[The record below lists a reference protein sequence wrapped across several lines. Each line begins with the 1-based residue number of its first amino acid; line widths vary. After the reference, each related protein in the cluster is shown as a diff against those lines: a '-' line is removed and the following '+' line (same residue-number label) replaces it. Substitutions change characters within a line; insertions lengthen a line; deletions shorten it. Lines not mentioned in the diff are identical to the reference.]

1 MLASEI
7 RARFLAYFEKN
18 GHAIRPSSALVPA
31 DDPTLLF
38 TNAGMVQFKKVFL
51 GMEDAPDG
59 NRRATTSQKCVRAG
73 GKHNDLEQVG
83 HTARHH
89 TFFEMLGNFSFGDY
103 FKRDAIRFAW
113 EFITEDLKIPRQ
125 HLRVTVFHEDDEA
138 RQLWKD
144 VADVP
149 DNRIYGLGAKDNFW
163 QMADTGPCGPCT
175 EIYVD
180 LAHMAPDWAF
190 PKDAHGEWTNTDISD
205 YSLDAFVEG
214 AEAGR
219 FLEIWNL
226 VFMQFDRQRDGTMVP
241 LPKPSVDTGA
251 GLERIAAVM
260 QGVTNNF
267 HIDLFRP
274 LIAKVEEIV
283 GIGYPYRPGVGLG
296 TAVGKDGRGID
307 PASFR
312 VIADHARATAF
323 LLADGVF
330 PSNEGRGYVLRRILR
345 RAVRHA
351 WLLGRREPTLVHVV
365 DVVIETMRD
374 LYPELHVRRKH
385 ILETT
390 RAEED
395 RFLTTIDAG
404 MTRFEELAPAA
415 STQGSATMRGT
426 ISGEDAFRLYDT
438 FGFPIDL
445 TELMARERGY
455 LVDIAGFEHSLSAQ
469 RKQSQDER
477 KSRQITVSADD
488 FGDPTQWTHDQQH
501 AAKLGQFIG
510 YDVIE
515 ADTVVTAVRALPD
528 GRVAVMLRETPFY
541 AESGGQVSDHGTITG
556 AGWSVSVSDV
566 KKLDGR
572 VAAIGTATG
581 EIAFGPAHAVVF
593 RERRHDT
600 ERNHT
605 ATHLLHAALRHVLGE
620 HVHQAGSLVSPDRL
634 RFDFTHHGPL
644 THDQLVAVESQ
655 VNAGVWTAAPVNTR
669 ESAYADAVAQGAM
682 ALFGEKYGEVVRVV
696 EIPKLS
702 VELCG
707 GTHVRNTAEIGL
719 VRIVSEGG
727 VAAGVRRI
735 EAVTGPRAFQ
745 FLADRERALVQVAT
759 RLKIPMAGT
768 ATNIEQIEKKIDAL
782 IDDKKQLEKRL
793 DEAMR
798 GGVSGGGVAQQ
809 LATQATEVHGVRFIA
824 TRVDV
829 VDVKALQAL
838 GDSLREALGSGV
850 AVLGAVLA
858 DGKGALLAVSTDDAR
873 DRGLRADIVVREV
886 SATVGGRG
894 GGKPHMAQAGVDADK
909 LDAAIAAAAEIFARL
924 ASVA

>member
-51 GMEDAPDG
+51 GMESAPDG

-113 EFITEDLKIPRQ
+113 EFITEDLKVPRE

-190 PKDAHGEWTNTDISD
+190 PKDAHGEWTNTDIQD

-226 VFMQFDRQRDGTMVP
+226 VFMQFDRQQDGTMVP

-267 HIDLFRP
+267 HTDLFRP
-274 LIAKVEEIV
+274 LIAKVEEVV
-283 GIGYPYRPGVGLG
+283 GIDYPYRPGVGLG
-296 TAVGKDGRGID
+296 TAVGKDGREID

-330 PSNEGRGYVLRRILR
+330 PSNDGRGYVLRRILR

-365 DVVIETMRD
+365 DVVIESMRD
-374 LYPELHVRRKH
+374 LFPELHVRRKH

-390 RAEED
+390 RAEEE

-415 STQGSATMRGT
+415 STQGSTSMRGT
-426 ISGEDAFRLYDT
+426 LSGEDAFRLYDT

-477 KSRQITVSADD
+477 KSRQITVSADE

-501 AAKLGQFIG
+501 AAKLGRFVG

-515 ADTVVTAVRALPD
+515 VDTVVTAVRALPD

-566 KKLDGR
+566 RKLDGR
-572 VAAIGTATG
+572 IAAIGMASG
-581 EIAFGPAHAVVF
+581 EITFGPAHAVVL

-644 THDQLVAVESQ
+644 THDQLVTIEAQ
-655 VNAGVWTAAPVNTR
+655 VNAGVWTAAPVTTR

-682 ALFGEKYGEVVRVV
+682 ALFGEKYGDVVRVV
-696 EIPKLS
+696 EISSLS

-719 VRIVSEGG
+719 IRIVSEGG

-759 RLKIPMAGT
+759 RLKVPMAGT
-768 ATNIEQIEKKIDAL
+768 ATNIEQIEKKLDAL
-782 IDDKKQLEKRL
+782 IDERKQLEKRL

-809 LATQATEVHGVRFIA
+809 LASQATEVSGMRFLS

-858 DGKGALLAVSTDDAR
+858 DGKGALLVVSTDDAR

-886 SATVGGRG
+886 AAMVGGRG
-894 GGKPHMAQAGVDADK
+894 GGKPHMAQAGVEADK
-909 LDAAIAAAAEIFARL
+909 LDVAIAAASEIFARL
-924 ASVA
+924 ASAG

>member
-51 GMEDAPDG
+51 GMEGAPDG

-113 EFITEDLKIPRQ
+113 EFITEDLKVPRE

-190 PKDAHGEWTNTDISD
+190 PKDAHGEWTNTEITD

-226 VFMQFDRQRDGTMVP
+226 VFMQFDRQQDGTMVP

-267 HIDLFRP
+267 HTDLFRP
-274 LIAKVEEIV
+274 LIAKVEEVV
-283 GIGYPYRPGVGLG
+283 GINYPYRPGVGLG
-296 TAVGKDGRGID
+296 TAVGKDGREID

-365 DVVIETMRD
+365 DVVIESMRD

-390 RAEED
+390 RAEEE

-415 STQGSATMRGT
+415 STQGSTTVRGT
-426 ISGEDAFRLYDT
+426 LSGEDAFRLYDT

-477 KSRQITVSADD
+477 KSRQITVSADE

-501 AAKLGQFIG
+501 AAKLGRFVG

-528 GRVAVMLRETPFY
+528 GRVAVVLRETPFY

-566 KKLDGR
+566 RKLDGR
-572 VAAIGTATG
+572 IAAIGMASG
-581 EIAFGPAHAVVF
+581 EITFGPAHAVVL

-644 THDQLVAVESQ
+644 THDQLVTIEAQ
-655 VNAGVWTAAPVNTR
+655 VNAGVWTAAPVTTR

-682 ALFGEKYGEVVRVV
+682 ALFGEKYGDVVRVV
-696 EIPKLS
+696 EISSLS

-719 VRIVSEGG
+719 IRIVSEGG

-759 RLKIPMAGT
+759 RLKVPMAGT
-768 ATNIEQIEKKIDAL
+768 ATNIEQIEKKLDAL
-782 IDDKKQLEKRL
+782 IDERKQLEKRL
-793 DEAMR
+793 DEAM
-798 GGVSGGGVAQQ
+798 
-809 LATQATEVHGVRFIA
+809 
-824 TRVDV
+824 
-829 VDVKALQAL
+829 
-838 GDSLREALGSGV
+838 
-850 AVLGAVLA
+850 
-858 DGKGALLAVSTDDAR
+858 
-873 DRGLRADIVVREV
+873 
-886 SATVGGRG
+886 
-894 GGKPHMAQAGVDADK
+894 
-909 LDAAIAAAAEIFARL
+909 
-924 ASVA
+924 